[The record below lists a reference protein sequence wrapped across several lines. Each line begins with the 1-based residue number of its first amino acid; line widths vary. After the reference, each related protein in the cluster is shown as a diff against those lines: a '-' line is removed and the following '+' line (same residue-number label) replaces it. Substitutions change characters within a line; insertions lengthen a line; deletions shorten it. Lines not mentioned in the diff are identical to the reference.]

1 MTDLDVVRAVIE
13 YLERYG
19 YWTVGAALLLENAGV
34 PVPGETILLVAS
46 VFANTHHT
54 LSLPAIIVVGIAAA
68 AMGDNVGY
76 AVGHWGGR
84 PLLDRYSRF
93 FRMHP
98 ESIRRGERLLERY
111 GAVAVFLARFI
122 FGLRIVAGPMAGVLK
137 MPWRRFLV
145 FNALGAV
152 TWVTV
157 IASIGYLFGRHLP
170 RLLASMRT
178 VNGLLTLA
186 AVGVVVMF
194 WKRIVARIGSSL

>member
-1 MTDLDVVRAVIE
+1 VTDLDVVRAVIE